1 MRTII
6 TLALF
11 LGGVTVILAQAPADI
26 FHRTVDVDAVN
37 RISFDVYSKD
47 NVEYRTWP
55 GDDVLIE
62 TSVEIKNVQ
71 QDILDFY
78 MRQNR
83 YLLKPLVDGDRMEL
97 VSFDKK
103 RFQVKGSGQAAEEHV
118 LIVVYL
124 PEEFASTGEGLY
136 ARTTK

>member
-1 MRTII
+1 MRTLI
-6 TLALF
+6 TLAL
-11 LGGVTVILAQAPADI
+11 LWGGVSAALAQAPADI

-37 RISFDVYSKD
+37 RISFDVYPND
-47 NVEYRTWP
+47 QVEYRSWP

-62 TSVEIKNVQ
+62 TSVEIKHVQ

-83 YLLKPLVDGDRMEL
+83 YLLKPQVEGDRMQL
-97 VSFDKK
+97 VSFDKS
-103 RFQVKGSGQAAEEHV
+103 RRQVKGTEALAEESV
-118 LIVVYL
+118 FIVVYL
-124 PEEFASTGEGLY
+124 PEAFALTGDGLY

>member
-6 TLALF
+6 SLALL
-11 LGGVTVILAQAPADI
+11 LGGVTVALAQAPADI

-37 RISFDVYSKD
+37 RISFDVYPKD
-47 NVEYRTWP
+47 HVEFRTWP

-83 YLLKPLVDGDRMEL
+83 YLLKPQVEGDRMEL

-103 RFQVKGSGQAAEEHV
+103 RFQVKGSGEGAEENV
-118 LIVVYL
+118 VIVVYL
-124 PEEFASTGEGLY
+124 PEAFTSNGQGLY
-136 ARTTK
+136 ARINK